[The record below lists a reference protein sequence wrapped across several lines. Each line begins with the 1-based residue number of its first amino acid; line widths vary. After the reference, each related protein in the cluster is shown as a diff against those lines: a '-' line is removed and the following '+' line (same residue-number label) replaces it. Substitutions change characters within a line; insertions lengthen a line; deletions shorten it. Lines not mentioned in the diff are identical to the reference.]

1 MSLASANLKTKPAT
15 ILCLNGGSSSIKFAV
30 YAQDSLTVP
39 LLQGAVKNI
48 GVNTRFE
55 YSDNGADVHTN
66 LHLKAENPE
75 LAIHFLIG
83 WLARQSNVG
92 EIIYIGHRIV
102 QGLEHTGP
110 VRIDA
115 SLMGRLRLVESYA
128 PDHLPREIRLIDAC
142 EKAFPSA
149 QQIACFDTSFHQ
161 AMPQLARYLPL
172 PERYYNKG
180 VRRYGFHGISYEYLL
195 QELNDREQ
203 SSVARHHVIMAHLGN
218 GSSLVALKDGIPMDT
233 TMSFTP
239 TSGVMMG
246 SRTGDLDPGLITYL
260 LQNEG
265 LTKEQFSHLV
275 NHESGLKGIS
285 GISGDVLELLVH
297 EKKSSQATLAI
308 DLYCYHIRKAI
319 GSLSAVLGGLDT
331 IIFSG
336 GIGENSPVIRRRIC
350 GGLQYLGIELDEE
363 RNIHNKDMISTR
375 FRNVNVRVIRTNEE
389 LMIARSVLAVVQ
401 KEPVNA
407 NQLCNA

>member
-1 MSLASANLKTKPAT
+1 
-15 ILCLNGGSSSIKFAV
+15 
-30 YAQDSLTVP
+30 
-39 LLQGAVKNI
+39 
-48 GVNTRFE
+48 
-55 YSDNGADVHTN
+55 
-66 LHLKAENPE
+66 
-75 LAIHFLIG
+75 
-83 WLARQSNVG
+83 
-92 EIIYIGHRIV
+92 
-102 QGLEHTGP
+102 
-110 VRIDA
+110 
-115 SLMGRLRLVESYA
+115 
-128 PDHLPREIRLIDAC
+128 
-142 EKAFPSA
+142 
-149 QQIACFDTSFHQ
+149 
-161 AMPQLARYLPL
+161 MPQLARYLPL

-297 EKKSSQATLAI
+297 ERKAARQHWPLICIVTTSGKPSGRLVPYWADLIRSSSQGALV
-308 DLYCYHIRKAI
+308 K
-319 GSLSAVLGGLDT
+319 
-331 IIFSG
+331 
-336 GIGENSPVIRRRIC
+336 
-350 GGLQYLGIELDEE
+350 
-363 RNIHNKDMISTR
+363 IHR
-375 FRNVNVRVIRTNEE
+375 
-389 LMIARSVLAVVQ
+389 
-401 KEPVNA
+401 
-407 NQLCNA
+407 